1 MSTNSEERA
10 NIFTMINLATIAR
23 FKRKGIPILVIYSD
37 HHTCKPDIMGEFHK
51 DILSLAS
58 SVICPTQKLVE
69 LAKPYTTEETRFQVI
84 KDPWQFNSQ
93 NQFKGTLDSNFIDL
107 IWFGS
112 ASNATYLAEILP
124 SLIKNTKTKRNIR
137 LNILSTS
144 IGHQIILASLNKNL
158 KSPRKWSINFTT
170 WDPNKQPYQLQ
181 KLLADSDIALLPSN
195 PRDISKAGVS
205 HNRLVDALR
214 GGVVPIASPMPSY
227 LELSES
233 SLIGS
238 DFSEMIE
245 YAEDRYTSLSQK
257 FAKLREIILKD
268 HSPQQNILN
277 WMNTIEYHF

>member
-1 MSTNSEERA
+1 MFFNQQRTCLLHRLPEAFEQAEKESPH
-10 NIFTMINLATIAR
+10 IA
-23 FKRKGIPILVIYSD
+23 
-37 HHTCKPDIMGEFHK
+37 
-51 DILSLAS
+51 
-58 SVICPTQKLVE
+58 
-69 LAKPYTTEETRFQVI
+69 
-84 KDPWQFNSQ
+84 
-93 NQFKGTLDSNFIDL
+93 
-107 IWFGS
+107 
-112 ASNATYLAEILP
+112 
-124 SLIKNTKTKRNIR
+124 
-137 LNILSTS
+137 
-144 IGHQIILASLNKNL
+144 
-158 KSPRKWSINFTT
+158 
-170 WDPNKQPYQLQ
+170 YQLQ

-268 HSPQQNILN
+268 HSPQQNIIN
-277 WMNTIEYHF
+277 WINTIEYHF